1 MCSLEGMH
9 VKDRPKM
16 QDLEGL
22 MDSWSLDEL
31 NAFFYCVRTSDKLAP
46 PSSRVELVAAGV
58 SELFWAYNSRTLA
71 EAKHASAQAV
81 KGVHD
86 VLPDSVKNRLSH
98 PPPVGPLHQYA
109 KSLSYE
115 FLLREACGKSDVEDA
130 HCERSNLLEIYL
142 FETIIAR
149 MLVAMNAKQ
158 RHEFLT
164 RQVQLDVMAAGFP
177 SSGWTGPVTT
187 LAALSAAQASGFGV
201 YMGATTAL
209 GLASHAVG
217 ATLPFAAY
225 TGMTST
231 IAFLIGPIG
240 FLANVGWLAHVLTS
254 PEWARIIRG
263 LLHTIAMRAK
273 YEYSNRPMLLGSFA
287 HG

>member
-1 MCSLEGMH
+1 MRSGPAM
-9 VKDRPKM
+9 P
-16 QDLEGL
+16 DLERL
-22 MDSWSLDEL
+22 MDSWSIDEL
-31 NAFFYCVRTSDKLAP
+31 SAFFCCVRASQKSLP
-46 PSSRVELVAAGV
+46 PNTREALVADSIG
-58 SELFWAYNSRTLA
+58 ELFWAYNSRTLA
-71 EAKHASAQAV
+71 ESKRTALQAG
-81 KGVHD
+81 KGVYG
-86 VLPDSVKNRLSH
+86 VLPDFVKNRLSE
-98 PPPVGPLHQYA
+98 PSPVGHTHDYA
-109 KSLSYE
+109 KSLTYE
-115 FLLREACGKSDVEDA
+115 FLLREACRESGIKDA
-130 HCERSNLLEIYL
+130 HCESASLLEIYL

-164 RQVQLDVMAAGFP
+164 RRVQLDVMAAQFP
-177 SSGWTGPVTT
+177 SSGWAGPVTT

-217 ATLPFAAY
+217 VTLPFAVY

-240 FLANVGWLAHVLTS
+240 FLATVGWLAHVFTS

-263 LLHTIAMRAK
+263 LLHIIAMRAK
-273 YEYSNRPMLLGSFA
+273 YEYSTRSLLLTGNA
-287 HG
+287 QA

>member
-1 MCSLEGMH
+1 MRM
-9 VKDRPKM
+9 KDRPAM
-16 QDLEGL
+16 PDLEQL

-31 NAFFYCVRTSDKLAP
+31 EAFFSCVRANEKVLPPTS
-46 PSSRVELVAAGV
+46 REELVAGGV
-58 SELFWAYNSRTLA
+58 RELFWAYNSKTFAESKRT
-71 EAKHASAQAV
+71 SAQAL

-86 VLPDSVKNRLSH
+86 VLPEFLKNRLSQ
-98 PPPVGPLHQYA
+98 PPPVGPSHEYS
-109 KSLSYE
+109 KSLTYE
-115 FLLREACGKSDVEDA
+115 FLLREACGKSDIKDA
-130 HCERSNLLEIYL
+130 HCEPANLLEIYL

-149 MLVAMNAKQ
+149 MLVAMSAQQ

-164 RQVQLDVMAAGFP
+164 KRVQLDVMAAQFP
-177 SSGWTGPVTT
+177 SSGWAGPVTT

-217 ATLPFAAY
+217 VTLPFAVY

-240 FLANVGWLAHVLTS
+240 FLATVGWLAHVFTS
-254 PEWARIIRG
+254 PEWARIVRG
-263 LLHTIAMRAK
+263 LLHIIAMRAK
-273 YEYSNRPMLLGSFA
+273 YEYSNRPMLLSSIA
-287 HG
+287 RN